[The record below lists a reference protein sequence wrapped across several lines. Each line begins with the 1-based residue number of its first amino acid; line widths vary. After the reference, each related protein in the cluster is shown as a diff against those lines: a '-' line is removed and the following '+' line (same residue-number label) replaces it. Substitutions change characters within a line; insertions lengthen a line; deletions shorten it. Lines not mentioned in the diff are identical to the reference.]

1 MKKQD
6 LRNLIKENISDWLS
20 ERATLEMAQ
29 AEEQAELKE
38 EKIEFEDKVTKDG
51 NIYLV
56 RKPNKN
62 TEEGGIVQQMS
73 LLSLIGED
81 GEYIGAYP
89 VGTQALAAGKKALKN
104 RDAQM
109 KETYKK
115 GVDKLKTLEG
125 SLDEIKSEIEK
136 NMSEATANPTMR
148 ETLQAKSNGM
158 LEKLTQVEAMIERLK
173 GGLEKEGLRLEKK
186 KPSKDKKD
194 DAKDDTKEN
203 DKKTDKKDDKKSDK
217 KDNKKDK

>member
-115 GVDKLKTLEG
+115 GVDKLKTLES

-136 NMSEATANPTMR
+136 KMSEATANPTMR

-217 KDNKKDK
+217 KDDKKDK